1 MQCHPTSIDQGLPEG
16 VDPED
21 LSINLML
28 AKTRLRPEW
37 IRDFMTRPKQIFFF
51 NYRLTTEIYTVD
63 GDPKVEKPK
72 EDIDDITTY
81 LMGMVEPP
89 EVTLKTEQEKV
100 EAEKAAEQATDWTK
114 VQY

>member
-1 MQCHPTSIDQGLPEG
+1 MPT
-16 VDPED
+16 V
-21 LSINLML
+21 
-28 AKTRLRPEW
+28 
-37 IRDFMTRPKQIFFF
+37 F
-51 NYRLTTEIYTVD
+51 YTVD

-89 EVTLKTEQEKV
+89 EVTLKAEEEKI
-100 EAEKAAEQATDWTK
+100 ATEKAAEQAVDWTK